1 MKQADEQL
9 PARAIGV
16 VALAIVAVIVASV
29 AITWRLVEPTPAHIT
44 LPPTTLAHGAFDA
57 YDPQLGSA
65 QLDRDHAIEAAID
78 AVVVDP
84 SLIGGHK

>member
-1 MKQADEQL
+1 VKQADEQL

-16 VALAIVAVIVASV
+16 VALAIIALIVACV
-29 AITWRLVEPTPAHIT
+29 AITWQLVEPTPAHIT
-44 LPPTTLAHGAFDA
+44 LPPTALEHGAFDS

-65 QLDRDHAIEAAID
+65 QLDRDRAIETAID
-78 AVVVDP
+78 AVVADP